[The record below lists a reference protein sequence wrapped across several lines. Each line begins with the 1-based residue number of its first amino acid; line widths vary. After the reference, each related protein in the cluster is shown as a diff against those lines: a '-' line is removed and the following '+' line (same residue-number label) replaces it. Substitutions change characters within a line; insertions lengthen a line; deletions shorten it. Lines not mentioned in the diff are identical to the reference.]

1 MLINL
6 MTVEIFKSLQ
16 EVALERLVAT
26 LVEEKGGVP
35 ADLDDVIPLEGTEP
49 NQTCVLVG
57 PSSGD
62 RKHPERLV

>member
-1 MLINL
+1 M
-6 MTVEIFKSLQ
+6 
-16 EVALERLVAT
+16 ERLVAA

-35 ADLDDVIPLEGTEP
+35 TDLDDVMPAESTEL

-57 PSSGD
+57 SSSSD

>member
-1 MLINL
+1 MWINL
-6 MTVEIFKSLQ
+6 MIVEILKSLQ
-16 EVALERLVAT
+16 EVALERLVAA

-35 ADLDDVIPLEGTEP
+35 TDLDDVMPTEGTEL

-57 PSSGD
+57 SSSGD

>member
-1 MLINL
+1 
-6 MTVEIFKSLQ
+6 MTVEMLESLQ
-16 EVALERLVAT
+16 EVALERLVAA

-35 ADLDDVIPLEGTEP
+35 ADLDDVIPIEGTEL